1 MSRSQVREKVGTW
14 IADAGIPNLNQVFTS
29 HPKRIN
35 FEQNATAGQAT
46 RAAGLVFIA
55 GETEERIAIGGA
67 SNGWKRVD
75 YDVQFQVYT
84 HSMHQLAQN
93 AMDDFDAIIDAIKD
107 RVRSGGHRLGEPDGT
122 IIWQVGE
129 GIKQISV
136 VYGEPQTNDG
146 GATEIWAAVQ
156 FEVTQMIQ
164 A

>member
-1 MSRSQVREKVGTW
+1 MSRNQVRTKVATW
-14 IADAGIPNLNQVFTS
+14 IADAAITNLNQVFTS

-55 GETEERIAIGGA
+55 GETEERIAVGG
-67 SNGWKRVD
+67 
-75 YDVQFQVYT
+75 VYT
-84 HSMHQLAQN
+84 HSMQNYAQD

-107 RVRSGGHRLGEPDGT
+107 RVRSGGHRLGESDGT

-129 GIKQISV
+129 GTRQISV
-136 VYGEPQTNDG
+136 IYGEPKTNDG
-146 GATEIWAAVQ
+146 GATEIWAAVE